1 MNEEV
6 KNLKPARLWHYFGDI
21 LEIPRPSKKEEKI
34 AAYLM
39 EFGKKHGL
47 ESMRD
52 DIGNVIIRKAATPG
66 KENIKSVVMQSHI
79 DMVCE
84 KNSDKEFDFDND
96 PIEAY
101 VEDGW
106 VTANG
111 TTLGADCGIGV
122 ALSLAVLESKDI
134 EHGPI
139 ECLFTVDE
147 ETGLT
152 GAFGLDPDI
161 LKSKILL
168 NLDSEDD
175 GLIFIGCAG
184 GKDTVAEMPYTKI
197 EVPAGHMAYKVSVTG
212 LKGGHSG
219 DDIEK
224 GLGNANKILN
234 RALWNADKD
243 LGLLVSDF
251 NAGNLRNAIAR
262 EGFAVVLIPENNAET
277 FETYIRGFDKTLK
290 AEFHVTDPGVS
301 VACQKTEMPAYILD
315 RQTQGHLLKGIYA
328 CPHGV
333 IAMSQD
339 IDNFVETSTNLASVK
354 FKEDVIE
361 FTTSQRSSVES
372 AKDDICAMVA
382 SALQLAGCSTR
393 HTDGYPGWA
402 PDPNSEIV
410 DITAKVYEDLFKEKP
425 EVLAVHAG
433 LECGLIGDKYPEMDM
448 VSYGPTI
455 RGAHSPDEKI
465 EIKAVERFW
474 EMTLEILRRVPGVPK
489 NR

>member
-1 MNEEV
+1 MNEDI
-6 KNLKPARLWHYFGDI
+6 KTLMPSRLWHYFGEI
-21 LEIPRPSKKEEKI
+21 LLIPRPSKKEEKI
-34 AAYLM
+34 AAYLV
-39 EFGKKHGL
+39 EFGEKHGL
-47 ESMRD
+47 ETMRD
-52 DIGNVIIRKAATPG
+52 AIGNVIIRKPATAG

-84 KNSDKEFDFDND
+84 KNSDKEHDFDND

-111 TTLGADCGIGV
+111 TTLGADDGIGV
-122 ALSLAVLESKDI
+122 ALSLAILEADNI

-152 GAFGLDPDI
+152 GAFGLDSEI
-161 LKSKILL
+161 LKSRTLL

-184 GKDTVAEMPYTKI
+184 GKDTVAEMPYKK
-197 EVPAGHMAYKVSVTG
+197 ENVPAGYSSYKVSVTG

-234 RALWNADKD
+234 RALWNAANDF
-243 LGLLVSDF
+243 GLLLSDF
-251 NAGNLRNAIAR
+251 DAGNLRNAIAR
-262 EGFAVVLIPENNAET
+262 EGFAIVMIPEGKANA
-277 FETYIRGFDKTLK
+277 FEAYISTYNKTVK
-290 AEFHVTDPGVS
+290 AEYHVTDPGVE
-301 VACQKTEMPAYILD
+301 VDCAKADTPASIVD
-315 RQTQGHLLKGIYA
+315 KETQDKLLKGIYA

-339 IDNFVETSTNLASVK
+339 IEDFVETSTNLASVK
-354 FKEDVIE
+354 FKDDVIE
-361 FTTSQRSSVES
+361 ITTSQRSSVES
-372 AKDDICAMVA
+372 AKDDVCAMVA
-382 SALQLAGCSTR
+382 SALQLAGFTTR
-393 HTDGYPGWA
+393 HTDGYPGWT
-402 PDPNSEIV
+402 PNPKSEVV
-410 DITAKVYEDLFKEKP
+410 DITAKAYEDLFKEKP

-433 LECGLIGDKYPEMDM
+433 LECGLIGDKYPDMDM

-474 EMTLEILRRVPGVPK
+474 EMTLEILKRIPIS
-489 NR
+489 

>member
-6 KNLKPARLWHYFGDI
+6 KALKPARLWHYFGDI

-34 AAYLM
+34 AAYLV

-47 ESMRD
+47 ETMRD
-52 DIGNVIIRKAATPG
+52 EIGNVIIRKPATAG
-66 KENIKSVVMQSHI
+66 KENIKSVVLQSHI

-122 ALSLAVLESKDI
+122 ALSLAILESQDI
-134 EHGPI
+134 EHGPV

-152 GAFGLDPDI
+152 GAFGLDPKV
-161 LKSKILL
+161 LKSKVLL

-184 GKDTVAEMPYTKI
+184 GKDTVAEMPYKKEPI
-197 EVPAGHMAYKVSVTG
+197 PAGYVAYKVSVTG

-224 GLGNANKILN
+224 GLGNANKVLN
-234 RALWNADKD
+234 RALWNAANNF
-243 LGLLVSDF
+243 GLLVSEF

-262 EGFAVVLIPENNAET
+262 EGFAIVMIPENNTAS
-277 FETYIRGFDKTLK
+277 FEEYISVFNKTVK
-290 AEFHVTDPGVS
+290 AEFHVTDPDVT
-301 VACQKTEMPAYILD
+301 VACEKTEKPAFIMD
-315 RQTQGHLLKGIYA
+315 KNTQDNLLKGIYA

-339 IDNFVETSTNLASVK
+339 IDDFVETSTNLASVK
-354 FKEDVIE
+354 FKDDMIE
-361 FTTSQRSSVES
+361 ITTSQRSSVES
-372 AKDDICAMVA
+372 AKEDISAMVA
-382 SALQLAGCSTR
+382 SALQLAGFTTR
-393 HTDGYPGWA
+393 HTDGYPGWT
-402 PDPNSEIV
+402 PNPNSEIV
-410 DITAKVYEDLFKEKP
+410 DITAKVYEELFKEKP

-474 EMTLEILRRVPGVPK
+474 EMTLEILRRIP
-489 NR
+489 NN

>member
-6 KNLKPARLWHYFGDI
+6 KNLQPARLWHYFGDI

-52 DIGNVIIRKAATPG
+52 DIGNVIIRKPATPG
-66 KENIKSVVMQSHI
+66 KENIKSVVLQSHI

-122 ALSLAVLESKDI
+122 ALSLAILESKDI

-161 LKSKILL
+161 LKSDILL

-184 GKDTVAEMPYTKI
+184 GKDTVAEMAYNKETI
-197 EVPAGHMAYKVSVTG
+197 PAGHIAYKVSVTG

-224 GLGNANKILN
+224 GLGNANKVLN
-234 RALWNADKD
+234 RALWNAANDF
-243 LGLLVSDF
+243 GLLVSEF

-262 EGFAVVLIPENNAET
+262 EGFAIVMIPEGNAAS
-277 FETYIRGFDKTLK
+277 FEEYISGFNKTVK
-290 AEFHVTDPGVS
+290 AEFHVTDPGVNI
-301 VACQKTEMPAYILD
+301 AWEKTETPAFILD
-315 RQTQGHLLKGIYA
+315 KHTQDNLLKGIYA

-339 IDNFVETSTNLASVK
+339 IDDFVETSTNLASVK
-354 FKEDVIE
+354 FKDDVIE
-361 FTTSQRSSVES
+361 ITTSQRSSVES

-382 SALQLAGCSTR
+382 SALQLAGFSTR

-410 DITAKVYEDLFKEKP
+410 DITAKVYEELFKEKP
-425 EVLAVHAG
+425 DVLAVHAG
-433 LECGLIGDKYPEMDM
+433 LECGLIGDKYPNMDM

-474 EMTLEILRRVPGVPK
+474 EMTIEILRRIP
-489 NR
+489 NN

>member
-6 KNLKPARLWHYFGDI
+6 KNLQPARLWHYFGDI

-34 AAYLM
+34 AAYLV

-47 ESMRD
+47 ETLRD
-52 DIGNVIIRKAATPG
+52 EIGNVIIRKPATPG

-101 VEDGW
+101 IEDGW

-122 ALSLAVLESKDI
+122 ALSLAILESKDI

-152 GAFGLDPDI
+152 GAFGLDPNI
-161 LKSKILL
+161 LKSNILL

-184 GKDTVAEMPYTKI
+184 GKDTVAEMPYKK
-197 EVPAGHMAYKVSVTG
+197 EAVPAGHSAYKVSVTG

-224 GLGNANKILN
+224 GLGNANKVLN
-234 RALWNADKD
+234 RALWNSANDF
-243 LGLLVSDF
+243 GVLVSDF

-262 EGFAVVLIPENNAET
+262 EGFAIVMIPDENTTA
-277 FETYIRGFDKTLK
+277 FEKYILGFNTIVK
-290 AEFHVTDPGVS
+290 AEFHVTDPGVNIS
-301 VACQKTEMPAYILD
+301 CEKTENPAFIID
-315 RQTQGHLLKGIYA
+315 KNTQDNLLKGIYA

-333 IAMSQD
+333 ISMSQD
-339 IDNFVETSTNLASVK
+339 IDDFVETSTNLASIK
-354 FKEDVIE
+354 FKDDVIE
-361 FTTSQRSSVES
+361 ITTSQRSSVES

-382 SALQLAGCSTR
+382 STLQLAGCTTR

-402 PDPNSEIV
+402 PNPKSEIV

-433 LECGLIGDKYPEMDM
+433 LECGLIGDKYPNMDM

-474 EMTLEILRRVPGVPK
+474 DMTIEILRRIP
-489 NR
+489 NE